1 MWAMHAWNKSG
12 CGDGCDRF
20 EISCGAQ
27 VEVTHLG
34 QRKYKVKGLSNQG
47 AGKLFFH
54 NSTTDSEMSVAEYFH
69 NQYNMQ

>member
-1 MWAMHAWNKSG
+1 M
-12 CGDGCDRF
+12 
-20 EISCGAQ
+20 
-27 VEVTHLG
+27 EVTHLG